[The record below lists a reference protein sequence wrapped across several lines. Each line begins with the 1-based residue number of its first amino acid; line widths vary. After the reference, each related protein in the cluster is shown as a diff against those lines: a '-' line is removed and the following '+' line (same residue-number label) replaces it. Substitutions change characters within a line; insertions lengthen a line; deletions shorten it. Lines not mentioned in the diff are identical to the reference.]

1 MFGPKQGGFG
11 QTNAAA
17 GFGTFGTT
25 AATASPFGQASTF
38 GKPATTGAFGAT
50 PAFGQQ
56 ATPSLFGQTQ
66 PAAGGLFGASTTAA
80 PAFGAPATTQSGF
93 GAFGQPQQ
101 QTTSLFGTQNNTAP
115 TTSLFGSNNNNSA
128 FGAAKPA
135 GFGGFGQPAAQTSLF
150 GQASTSQTTTG
161 GFFGQTAQSGGLFG
175 AQKPAF
181 GATAPI
187 GAGNGTAV
195 AKYQQTASTDT
206 LVKNGQTT
214 TVQTKQHCIT
224 FMKEYE
230 NKSVE
235 ELRIEDYQANRKG
248 PQAGAA
254 GGFFGA
260 TPAATPFGAP
270 ATQPQSLFGQTTT
283 SQPSTGLFGSTTN
296 TFGQSTAP
304 AFGSTQ
310 ATAFGK
316 PFGTTATTTSFGF
329 GQTNTS
335 TLGGLT
341 ANKPAFGTPTTGLF
355 GQTAAPAANTF
366 GQSTF
371 GGFGAQS
378 QTQPAGGLF
387 SGTTTSTAGATP
399 FGGLGTQTTQT
410 GFGFGATT
418 ATNTTGGGLFGAKP
432 ASTFGTIQSPFGQ
445 TPASTAPTFGGFGT
459 TTNTGGSLFGSTFN
473 KPAAPAFGLNTATST
488 GTFGGGL
495 NFGTGSGSLFGNTAN
510 KPGGL
515 GTGTGLFG
523 NTSTLGAGTGA
534 FGTLGTSG
542 FGAGLGTNTG
552 MGMAGQPAQAAVPI
566 HQQIL
571 AMVTSPYGDNPI
583 FKDIKPL
590 TGATAESLKPT
601 NPTAQKAILEGAN
614 QQFKVSPKVAGSG
627 VRIKPVGAATL
638 SKKSLF
644 EGLEEYDSTLE
655 ESFSLKPNAKRLI
668 IKPKASTP
676 TITIANRLPTSA
688 NDSTTAKDDPT
699 AKESFRN
706 QIPVNPVEPQSA
718 GQDTSRRVSWLQ
730 SNALDKVRQSN
741 RLSESVLDTTIK
753 EFAPSSSAAQ
763 SAASSLVAAAKD
775 QNLSLDSG
783 SSPTGSTG
791 SSQQGAGATAASGGG
806 LGGKGE
812 TGAGSS
818 PIQLNDSL
826 LSSSNRSFLND
837 TTANATGIGDLS
849 LMSNSIQ
856 EEVEPHPTGIVLRR
870 PGYYTIPSLDEIL
883 QLMDADG
890 RCVVSNFTIGRKGYG
905 NVYFNEPIDV
915 ANLNLDEIV
924 HFRHKE
930 VIIYPDDENKPP
942 VGQGLNRKAQ
952 ITLDQ
957 VWPHDKTLHEP
968 IKDPHRLALMD
979 YEGKLRRVCDKCD
992 TRFLEYR
999 PDTGSW
1005 VFKVDHFS
1013 KYGLSDSDEDEP
1025 PVDPKKAKMIGVE
1038 DDKLGKEKGAIPKK
1052 PMGATGLITREKV
1065 LGQEDLSYS
1074 MMTHESLAPTSPTA
1088 ALALGMGTDSHKLQL
1103 MKASFFVDDDYD
1115 RRSMIS
1121 DMTDGGRDS
1130 PDQMV
1135 PNKPY
1140 FGLGRTLTSSLY
1152 MRAES
1157 PKVVEAESMQ
1167 MDDFVNP
1174 ATLFT
1179 TSTSKNFQ
1187 EQQKLKHAQIAE
1199 IPRPIGPRS
1208 LPLVLKPKV
1217 ELVHSNNIVIPLQK
1231 SVLARF
1237 LNNKSDLAFFHG
1249 RKFKVGWSFP
1259 SSLVQLNTVENC
1271 TTLLK
1276 KDEPM
1281 PLGDLHRFF
1290 AGRTARDYS
1299 PAALQMLRIR
1309 SSAEIP
1315 QFARTVEEHLRIQLK
1330 YDTARKVPGSDCPH
1344 YVAGGKHAALADH
1357 LETSRFIASGGD
1369 LDPAGFEALCVEVWS
1384 LCAALWGAREEL
1396 EDVEESAHMSIMFRR
1411 DLFSEWVE
1419 EVVTDLSAREVTAAL
1434 KGKKQDYLDQL
1445 LELICTHKVLD
1456 ACELAFENNDINLSM
1471 LLAQISGGPTV
1482 RQLVQHQLSS
1492 WQDVEAD
1499 KFIDPRRLKI
1509 FMLIAGIP
1517 LLSSSHGAINIFENL
1532 GWLKSMALHLW
1543 YLCSPTASITDALIN
1558 YEKSFGSSDFF
1569 ALPPTPAYTSR
1580 VKLDSS
1586 KPIQDIR
1593 FHLLKLYSKRSHP
1606 LESLL
1611 KPATHT
1617 PDPLD
1622 FRLSWFLLQI
1632 LETLGY
1638 HHCSELSRSQLHVSF
1653 ASQLENRGLWH
1664 WSIYVLLHLNDKSRR
1679 ELAIQDLLYR
1689 YIQLS
1694 SSEQEDQDQE
1704 DEDEE
1709 YRQREQF
1716 IVDELGIPESW
1727 IFWAK
1732 AVRAGAQFD
1741 YHRQARFLL
1750 KAKQWSQAHEVIM
1763 EHIAADCVINDDIPY
1778 LKSLLNEFEDVK
1790 QISNWSIKGQ
1800 ILKDFIE
1807 LNEKFD
1813 LIRDAI
1819 DDEVAE
1825 ARLEQLK
1832 PKLSDLCSV
1841 IKMFPCPTPKHRLC
1855 QSEIAQR
1862 LAFLIR
1868 SFFAQD
1874 PRINSC
1880 ALMRSALE
1888 KLPLP
1893 QEYAKE
1899 ELRHML
1905 SAFLVEDLRKQ
1916 QQ

>member
-1 MFGPKQGGFG
+1 MFGSKQGGFG
-11 QTNAAA
+11 QTSAAG
-17 GFGTFGTT
+17 GFGTFGNNT
-25 AATASPFGQASTF
+25 ATASPFGQASTF
-38 GKPATTGAFGAT
+38 GKPATTGTFGAT
-50 PAFGQQ
+50 SAFGQQ
-56 ATPSLFGQTQ
+56 ATPSLFGQAQ
-66 PAAGGLFGASTTAA
+66 QAGGGLFGASTTAA

-115 TTSLFGSNNNNSA
+115 NTSLFGSNNNNSA
-128 FGAAKPA
+128 FGAAKPT

-161 GFFGQTAQSGGLFG
+161 GFFGQPAQSAGLFG

-195 AKYQQTASTDT
+195 VKYQQTASTDT

-248 PQAGAA
+248 PQAGAT

-260 TPAATPFGAP
+260 APAATPFGAP
-270 ATQPQSLFGQTTT
+270 ASQPQSLFGQNTT

-296 TFGQSTAP
+296 TFGQTTAP

-341 ANKPAFGTPTTGLF
+341 ANKPAFGTSTTGLF

-371 GGFGAQS
+371 GGFGVQS
-378 QTQPAGGLF
+378 QTQPTGGLF
-387 SGTTTSTAGATP
+387 SGTTTSTAGAAP
-399 FGGLGTQTTQT
+399 FGGLGAQTTQT
-410 GFGFGATT
+410 GFGFGSTT

-432 ASTFGTIQSPFGQ
+432 ANTFGTMQNPFGQ
-445 TPASTAPTFGGFGT
+445 TAASTAPSFGGFGT

-473 KPAAPAFGLNTATST
+473 KPAAPAFGMNTATSA
-488 GTFGGGL
+488 GSFGGGL
-495 NFGTGSGSLFGNTAN
+495 NFGAGSGSLFGNTAN

-523 NTSTLGAGTGA
+523 NTSTLGTGTGA
-534 FGTLGTSG
+534 FGTLGTGG
-542 FGAGLGTNTG
+542 FGTGLNTNMG
-552 MGMAGQPAQAAVPI
+552 MGVVGQPAQAAVPI

-590 TGATAESLKPT
+590 TGATADSLKPT

-614 QQFKVSPKVAGSG
+614 QQFKVSPKVTGSG
-627 VRIKPVGAATL
+627 VRVKPVGAATL

-668 IKPKASTP
+668 IKPKVSTP
-676 TITIANRLPTSA
+676 TITIQNRAAQSV
-688 NDSTTAKDDPT
+688 NDSITKEEPSSR
-699 AKESFRN
+699 ESFHN
-706 QIPVNPVEPQSA
+706 QIPVHPVEIQPS
-718 GQDTSRRVSWLQ
+718 GSNNQDTSRRVSWLQ
-730 SNALDKVRQSN
+730 SNALDKVRQNN
-741 RLSESVLDTTIK
+741 RLSETVLETTIK
-753 EFAPSSSAAQ
+753 EFAPSSAAQ
-763 SAASSLVAAAKD
+763 SLVKDKTSVDSGSPPSGSGGSTAGLQQPAGSVGGKDEDAGRAAS
-775 QNLSLDSG
+775 SG
-783 SSPTGSTG
+783 SSP
-791 SSQQGAGATAASGGG
+791 
-806 LGGKGE
+806 
-812 TGAGSS
+812 
-818 PIQLNDSL
+818 INMNDSL

-837 TTANATGIGDLS
+837 TTANATGLGDLS
-849 LMSNSIQ
+849 LASNSIQ
-856 EEVEPHPTGIVLRR
+856 EEAEPHPTGIVLRR
-870 PGYYTIPSLDEIL
+870 PGYYTIPTLDEIL
-883 QLMDADG
+883 QLMDEEG
-890 RCVVSNFTIGRKGYG
+890 RCIVPNFTIGRKGYG

-957 VWPHDKTLHEP
+957 VWPHDKALHEP
-968 IKDPHRLALMD
+968 IKDPQRLALMD
-979 YEGKLRRVCDKCD
+979 YEGKLRRVCDKHD

-1013 KYGLSDSDEDEP
+1013 KYGLSDSDEDEA
-1025 PVDPKKAKMIGVE
+1025 PVDPKKAKMVGAE
-1038 DDKLGKEKGAIPKK
+1038 DEKHAKEKGAIPKK
-1052 PMGATGLITREKV
+1052 SLGATGLLNREKV
-1065 LGQEDLSYS
+1065 VGQEDLSYT
-1074 MMTHESLAPTSPTA
+1074 MMMNDNLAPTSPTA
-1088 ALALGMGTDSHKLQL
+1088 ALAIGMGTDSHKLQL

-1115 RRSMIS
+1115 RRSIIS

-1140 FGLGRTLTSSLY
+1140 FGLGRSLASSLY
-1152 MRAES
+1152 MRTES
-1157 PKVVEAESMQ
+1157 PKVVEAESMR
-1167 MDDFVNP
+1167 MDDYPMP
-1174 ATLFT
+1174 APLFA

-1187 EQQKLKHAQIAE
+1187 EQQKLKHVIFSE
-1199 IPRPIGPRS
+1199 IPRPIGPKS
-1208 LPLVLKPKV
+1208 LPLIIKPQV
-1217 ELVHSNNIVIPLQK
+1217 ELVHSNNIVIPLHK
-1231 SVLARF
+1231 SVLAKF

-1249 RKFKVGWSFP
+1249 RKYKVGWCFP
-1259 SSLVQLNTVENC
+1259 STLVQLSTVENC
-1271 TTLLK
+1271 ATLK
-1276 KDEPM
+1276 KDQM
-1281 PLGDLHRFF
+1281 MHIGDLHCFF
-1290 AGRTARDYS
+1290 VGRTGKDYS
-1299 PAALQMLRIR
+1299 PAALQMLSIQ
-1309 SSAEIP
+1309 SSEKIP
-1315 QFARTVEEHLRIQLK
+1315 EFTKTVEAHLKIQLK
-1330 YDTARKVPGSDCPH
+1330 YDTVRKVPGSDCPY
-1344 YVAGGKHAALADH
+1344 YVANGKHAALADH
-1357 LETSRFIASGGD
+1357 LDIARLIASEGI
-1369 LDPAGFEALCVEVWS
+1369 FEALCVEVWS

-1411 DLFSEWVE
+1411 DLFSEWIE
-1419 EVVTDLSAREVTAAL
+1419 EVVTDSTAKEMTGTL
-1434 KGKKQDYLDQL
+1434 KGKKQEYLDQL

-1482 RQLVQHQLSS
+1482 RQLLQHQLSS

-1499 KFIDPRRLKI
+1499 KFIDARRLKI

-1517 LLSSSHGAINIFENL
+1517 LLSSTHGTINIFEKL
-1532 GWLKSMALHLW
+1532 DWLKAFALHLW

-1558 YEKSFGSSDFF
+1558 YEKSFESSEFF
-1569 ALPPTPAYTSR
+1569 AQPPTPAYTPR
-1580 VKLDSS
+1580 VKLDSP
-1586 KPIQDIR
+1586 KLVHDIR

-1611 KPATHT
+1611 NPVTHT

-1638 HHCSELSRSQLHVSF
+1638 RHCSELSRSQLHVSF
-1653 ASQLENRGLWH
+1653 ASQLENHGLWH
-1664 WSIYVLLHLNDKSRR
+1664 WSIYVLLHLNDRSRR
-1679 ELAIQDLLYR
+1679 EVAIQDLLYR
-1689 YIQLS
+1689 YIQLAS
-1694 SSEQEDQDQE
+1694 DNDEQ
-1704 DEDEE
+1704 DEE
-1709 YRQREQF
+1709 YIQREQF
-1716 IVDELGIPESW
+1716 IVGELGIPESW

-1732 AVRAGAQFD
+1732 AVRAGSRFD
-1741 YHRQARFLL
+1741 YHQQARFLL

-1763 EHIAADCVINDDIPY
+1763 EHIAPDCVINDDIPY
-1778 LKSLLNEFEDVK
+1778 LKTLLNEFEDVK
-1790 QISNWSIKGQ
+1790 QIFNWSIKGQ

-1825 ARLEQLK
+1825 VRLEELK

-1862 LAFLIR
+1862 LAYLIR
-1868 SFFAQD
+1868 SFFTQD

-1880 ALMRSALE
+1880 ALLRSALE

-1916 QQ
+1916 Q

>member
-11 QTNAAA
+11 QTSAA
-17 GFGTFGTT
+17 GGFGSTFGSTT
-25 AATASPFGQASTF
+25 ATASPFGQTSTF

-50 PAFGQQ
+50 PTFGQQ

-115 TTSLFGSNNNNSA
+115 STSLFGTNNNNSA

-181 GATAPI
+181 GGVAPI

-260 TPAATPFGAP
+260 QPAPTPFGAQ

-296 TFGQSTAP
+296 TFGQTTAP
-304 AFGSTQ
+304 AFGATQ

-316 PFGTTATTTSFGF
+316 SFGATATTTSFGF

-341 ANKPAFGTPTTGLF
+341 ANKPAFGTSTTGLF
-355 GQTAAPAANTF
+355 GQTATPATNTF

-378 QTQPAGGLF
+378 QPQPAGGLF
-387 SGTTTSTAGATP
+387 SGTTTSTAGGTA

-410 GFGFGATT
+410 GFGFGSTT

-432 ASTFGTIQSPFGQ
+432 ASTFGAIQSPFGQ

-459 TTNTGGSLFGSTFN
+459 ATNTGGSLFGSTFN
-473 KPAAPAFGLNTATST
+473 KQPAPAFGLNTATST

-523 NTSTLGAGTGA
+523 NTSTLGAGTGG
-534 FGTLGTSG
+534 FGTLGGGG

-552 MGMAGQPAQAAVPI
+552 MGMAGQPTQASVPI

-627 VRIKPVGAATL
+627 VRVKPVGAATL

-668 IKPKASTP
+668 IKPKVSTP
-676 TITIANRLPTSA
+676 TITIQNRAAPQQTSG
-688 NDSTTAKDDPT
+688 NDSTAKDDPV
-699 AKESFRN
+699 AKESFHN
-706 QIPVNPVEPQSA
+706 QIPLNPIEVPSSA
-718 GQDTSRRVSWLQ
+718 QDTSRRVSWLQ

-753 EFAPSSSAAQ
+753 EFAPSSAAQ
-763 SAASSLVAAAKD
+763 SAASSSAAKD
-775 QNLSLDSG
+775 PNISLDSS

-791 SSQQGAGATAASGGG
+791 SQPAGKPDTAGRVASS
-806 LGGKGE
+806 
-812 TGAGSS
+812 GSS
-818 PIQLNDSL
+818 PINMNDSL

-837 TTANATGIGDLS
+837 TTANATGMGDLS

-856 EEVEPHPTGIVLRR
+856 EEAEPHPTGIVLRR
-870 PGYYTIPSLDEIL
+870 PGYYTIPTLDEIL

-890 RCVVSNFTIGRKGYG
+890 RCVVPNFTIGRKGYG

-957 VWPHDKTLHEP
+957 VWPHDKALHEP

-979 YEGKLRRVCDKCD
+979 YEGKLRRVCDKHD

-1005 VFKVDHFS
+1005 VFKVEHFS
-1013 KYGLSDSDEDEP
+1013 KYGLSDSDEDEA
-1025 PVDPKKAKMIGVE
+1025 PVDPKKAKMTGE
-1038 DDKLGKEKGAIPKK
+1038 DKLGKEKGVIPKK
-1052 PMGATGLITREKV
+1052 PLMNREKV
-1065 LGQEDLSYS
+1065 MGQEDLSYS

-1103 MKASFFVDDDYD
+1103 MKASFFVDDDFD
-1115 RRSMIS
+1115 RRSIIS

-1152 MRAES
+1152 MRGES

-1167 MDDFVNP
+1167 MDDFGAP
-1174 ATLFT
+1174 PTLFT

-1187 EQQKLKHAQIAE
+1187 DQQKLKHGLITE
-1199 IPRPIGPRS
+1199 IPRPIGPKS
-1208 LPLVLKPKV
+1208 LPLILKPKV
-1217 ELVHSNNIVIPLQK
+1217 ELVHSNNIVIPLHK

-1237 LNNKSDLAFFHG
+1237 LNNKSDLAYFHG

-1271 TTLLK
+1271 TTLK
-1276 KDEPM
+1276 KDEVM
-1281 PLGDLHRFF
+1281 PIGDLHRFF
-1290 AGRTARDYS
+1290 AGRTGKDFS
-1299 PAALQMLRIR
+1299 TAALQMLRIR

-1315 QFARTVEEHLRIQLK
+1315 EFAKTVEDHLRIQLK
-1330 YDTARKVPGSDCPH
+1330 YDDVRKVPGSDCPH

-1357 LETSRFIASGGD
+1357 LEMARLIATGGD
-1369 LDPAGFEALCVEVWS
+1369 FEALCVEVWS

-1396 EDVEESAHMSIMFRR
+1396 EDVEETAHMSIMFRR
-1411 DLFSEWVE
+1411 DLFSEWIE
-1419 EVVTDLSAREVTAAL
+1419 EVVTDLSAKEVTAAL
-1434 KGKKQDYLDQL
+1434 KGKKQEYLDQL

-1471 LLAQISGGPTV
+1471 LLAQVSGGPTV

-1499 KFIDPRRLKI
+1499 KFIDPRRLKM

-1517 LLSSSHGAINIFENL
+1517 LLSSTHGAINIFEKL
-1532 GWLKSMALHLW
+1532 GWLKSLALHLW

-1558 YEKSFGSSDFF
+1558 YEKSFESSEFF
-1569 ALPPTPAYTSR
+1569 ALPPSPAYTSR

-1611 KPATHT
+1611 NPATHT

-1638 HHCSELSRSQLHVSF
+1638 RHCSELSRSQLHVSF
-1653 ASQLENRGLWH
+1653 ASQLENHGLWH
-1664 WSIYVLLHLNDKSRR
+1664 WSIYVLLHLNDQSRR

-1689 YIQLS
+1689 YIQLTS
-1694 SSEQEDQDQE
+1694 ATLGDDEQ
-1704 DEDEE
+1704 DEE
-1709 YRQREQF
+1709 YLQRERF
-1716 IVDELGIPESW
+1716 VVNELGIPESW

-1741 YHRQARFLL
+1741 YHQQARFLL

-1778 LKSLLNEFEDVK
+1778 LKSLLNDFEDVK

-1825 ARLEQLK
+1825 ARLEELK

-1862 LAFLIR
+1862 LAYLIR

-1916 QQ
+1916 Q